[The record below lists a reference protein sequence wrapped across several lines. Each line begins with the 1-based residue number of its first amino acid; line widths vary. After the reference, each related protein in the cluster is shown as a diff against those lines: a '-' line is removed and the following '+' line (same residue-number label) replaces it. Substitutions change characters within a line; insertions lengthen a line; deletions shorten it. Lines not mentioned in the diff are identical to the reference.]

1 MKTKSTGEN
10 MRYKMICLLGLVL
23 AGLSLSGC
31 VSQVTRLD
39 NLSSVSSEE
48 AIFVA
53 KFRVTYNGEEMKVC
67 NMLFDEAKTQ
77 CFLDGNNY
85 VFAKLPIGRHSI
97 SHIIHKSGL
106 MQHHFK
112 PEELTFQ
119 LSGGGAINYIGDITI
134 DWHGMGSGSGVAV
147 VAATGVIGSGLL
159 TGGEIAVSVDSNTA
173 EAQEAF
179 RRKFSTDRSL
189 TPSLLVVKPRQ

>member
-1 MKTKSTGEN
+1 
-10 MRYKMICLLGLVL
+10 MRNKIICLLGLVL
-23 AGLSLSGC
+23 AGLPLSGC
-31 VSQVTRLD
+31 VSQVARID

-48 AIFVA
+48 AIVVA
-53 KFRVTYNGEEMKVC
+53 KFRVKYNGEEMKVC
-67 NMLFDEAKTQ
+67 NLLFDEAKTQ
-77 CFLDGNNY
+77 CFLEWNSY
-85 VFAKLPIGRHSI
+85 VFAKLPAGKHSI

-119 LSGGGAINYIGDITI
+119 LSGGGVINYIGDITI

-179 RRKFSTDRSL
+179 KQKFSIDRII
-189 TPSLLVVKPRQ
+189 TPSLVVVKPRANR